1 MRAWSFAQSA
11 VGSTV
16 SGAAWQFHDAGSE
29 DRHFIV
35 LVVGF
40 LLDLDQ
46 MTPALDELAFH
57 LALDEQH
64 IAFGIMP
71 ADLAGRTTQE
81 AIIAHPVSEMMGQPR
96 AAFRTV
102 VVGAGRADFAREFL
116 FPVHA
121 LGTIGNAEAVR
132 DTEAAMGGLQ
142 LPCELVGPG
151 I

>member
-64 IAFGIMP
+64 IAFRIVP
-71 ADLAGRTTQE
+71 ADLASRTAQE
-81 AIIAHPVSEMMGQPR
+81 AIIAHSVGEVMGQPL
-96 AAFRTV
+96 ASFRTV
-102 VVGAGRADFAREFL
+102 IVGAGRDELERAVL
-116 FPVHA
+116 FPVHT
-121 LGTIGNAEAVR
+121 LGTIGCA
-132 DTEAAMGGLQ
+132 
-142 LPCELVGPG
+142 
-151 I
+151 